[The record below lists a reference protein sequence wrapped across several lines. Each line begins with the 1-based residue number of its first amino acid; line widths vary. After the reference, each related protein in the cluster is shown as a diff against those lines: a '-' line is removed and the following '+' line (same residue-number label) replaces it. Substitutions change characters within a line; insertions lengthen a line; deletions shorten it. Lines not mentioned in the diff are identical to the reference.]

1 MMNATTNHLCKVPLA
16 SVYADK
22 GLMWRDLSKLEE

>member
-16 SVYADK
+16 SVCADK

>member
-1 MMNATTNHLCKVPLA
+1 MNATTNHLCKVPLV